1 MVTLILNSL
10 LPISSP
16 AKLFLPV
23 LIIISPKEDSLLL
36 VKSFKSGLMKDLYL
50 SKLMIGVLIPSS
62 RLNLTLL
69 NLILLVV
76 LALIEVSLC
85 MILEVKLLL
94 KKMHLR
100 ISQWLLLGILWSLST
115 LLLVTMIL
123 IVTLSIWENSISSKW
138 SIKII
143 LVQCKPLLL
152 KNFSPYDKFLVWILI
167 ILLLV
172 ENSPLVLMIRLSESS
187 LSILVKVEKFIMVKE
202 CKSNFLFIFEES
214 LLI

>member
-1 MVTLILNSL
+1 MVSSEVSLSVKTVLISSLVAQIIESIITDSMIAQMVTLILNSL

-100 ISQWLLLGILWSLST
+100 ISQ
-115 LLLVTMIL
+115 
-123 IVTLSIWENSISSKW
+123 
-138 SIKII
+138 
-143 LVQCKPLLL
+143 
-152 KNFSPYDKFLVWILI
+152 
-167 ILLLV
+167 
-172 ENSPLVLMIRLSESS
+172 
-187 LSILVKVEKFIMVKE
+187 
-202 CKSNFLFIFEES
+202 
-214 LLI
+214 